1 MQLNSFKQL
10 KCLNCVISTL
20 LASLNRNAISFGF
33 ACVYLMPCVWAFP
46 CTSVFSISQRR
57 AMFLFTHQLWH
68 SQTGSGNGCEM
79 NRSLSLYQRERERE
93 RHRKTEELSL
103 PWHPLLSLL
112 LALIPFSSRLFSS
125 FTQERNTYR
134 NPWGH
139 GKGPLAII
147 KILHFILHACMQWN
161 FSRI

>member
-1 MQLNSFKQL
+1 MQLNSGHKM
-10 KCLNCVISTL
+10 
-20 LASLNRNAISFGF
+20 SF
-33 ACVYLMPCVWAFP
+33 MPCVWAFS
-46 CTSVFSISQRR
+46 CTSMFSISQRR
-57 AMFLFTHQLWH
+57 PCFSSPTSSDTRRQDVRRTDHPP
-68 SQTGSGNGCEM
+68 
-79 NRSLSLYQRERERE
+79 YIRERKRE
-93 RHRKTEELSL
+93 THRKTEELSL

-139 GKGPLAII
+139 EKGPLAII
-147 KILHFILHACMQWN
+147 KILHFILHACLQWI